1 MPRLCSVHR
10 ALRAGLLLAA
20 CGGNERPAADAGCWP
35 LSDSPSA
42 QIGTGD
48 VTFEPLPDVLPVIIN
63 ASQGDP
69 YLQVHVRIHGIPPGD
84 PQDTLASG
92 NPKTMGSVV
101 IPELG
106 RTLGADRPPATFGY
120 TCSPEPG
127 AYDLARSLHIGFGF
141 GDNPLDQVSGKQARI
156 TVEVIGSN
164 GLSARDE
171 KLVTLMVMSGAAP
184 GAGAPITVGGSP

>member
-1 MPRLCSVHR
+1 MPL
-10 ALRAGLLLAA
+10 LRTVPGVLGAGLLLAA
-20 CGGNERPAADAGCWP
+20 CGSNEHPVDAGCWP
-35 LSDSPSA
+35 LSDPPSA

-48 VTFEPLPDVLPVIIN
+48 ITFAPMPDVLPVIIN
-63 ASQGDP
+63 TGAQSDP
-69 YLQVHVRIHGIPPGD
+69 FLQVHARIHGIPPGD
-84 PQDTLASG
+84 PQDTLAPG

-106 RTLGADRPPATFGY
+106 RTLGPDGPATFGY
-120 TCSPEPG
+120 ACSPEPG
-127 AYDLARSLHIGFGF
+127 AYDMARSLHIGFGF

-156 TVEVIGSN
+156 TIEVVGSN